1 MPAAPNGASFET
13 GHADMVHDTQLD
25 YYGRVR
31 RLPGPRLCASLC
43 SSATHSLVSSH
54 TLFFSSL
61 QRLATCSSDRVIK
74 VFDVAGDSRTHVADL
89 TGHTGPVRPL
99 ASGASLSRST
109 RPRSSVTLTSHAHT
123 YILPSDTALD
133 CPCPTPGVASQLGPP
148 QVWPLACKLLV
159 RPTGARLLLWFTRL
173 HSMAL

>member
-99 ASGASLSRST
+99 ARGGFSLSFNTAPQLCDTHLT
-109 RPRSSVTLTSHAHT
+109 RT
-123 YILPSDTALD
+123 YIYTSL
-133 CPCPTPGVASQLGPP
+133 
-148 QVWPLACKLLV
+148 
-159 RPTGARLLLWFTRL
+159 
-173 HSMAL
+173 